1 MAYAVQYDV
10 PATKEF
16 YSTVKAEIGDEQPD
30 GLVVHLV
37 VKHDAGLRH
46 IGVWDSREDWERFRR
61 ERVEP
66 ALGKV
71 FAAAGFDRRPPRPEE
86 HEMDVVDVSMGQPVS
101 RR

>member
-10 PATKEF
+10 PATEQF
-16 YSTVKAEIGDEQPD
+16 YSAVKAEIGDEQPE

-37 VKHDAGLRH
+37 VKRDAGLRH

-61 ERVEP
+61 ERVGP

-71 FAAAGFDRRPPRPEE
+71 FAAAGSDRRPPQPEE
-86 HEMDVVDVSMGQPVS
+86 HEMDVVDVSLGQLVP